1 MYNDEA
7 AGTING
13 EDDEPWVF
21 ATVRPGS
28 SASVTENAIETGAVK
43 KFASPPSVLVLC
55 CDKLICRLFDELILI
70 ILIPTRIVLFGL
82 GPLRKM
88 L

>member
-28 SASVTENAIETGAVK
+28 SASVTENAIETAAVT
-43 KFASPPSVLVLC
+43 KFASPPSVL
-55 CDKLICRLFDELILI
+55 F
-70 ILIPTRIVLFGL
+70 P
-82 GPLRKM
+82 
-88 L
+88 